1 MPNCSAAGSVE
12 GRGKDVTYIFASDQ
26 KSIIDSSFVERFC
39 LVEKPDAYMIV
50 ASYSAE
56 HMVTIGKYKDRAEAD
71 SALYMLYR
79 ALGTDEPFYEMPD
92 STLFHGDS
100 KKYDARTK
108 RKGGS

>member
-1 MPNCSAAGSVE
+1 M
-12 GRGKDVTYIFASDQ
+12 TYIFASDQ

>member
-1 MPNCSAAGSVE
+1 M
-12 GRGKDVTYIFASDQ
+12 TYIFASDQ

-56 HMVTIGKYKDRAEAD
+56 RMVTIGKYKDRAEAD
-71 SALYMLYR
+71 GVMYTLYR
-79 ALGTDEPFYEMPD
+79 ALGTDEPFFEMPD
-92 STLFHGDS
+92 SVLFHGYS
-100 KKYDARTK
+100 EKRDARTK